1 MQQFIVDAFTD
12 RLFAGNQAAVCLPDA
27 PLPDALMLQIARENN
42 FSETAFLVPEA
53 DGWRLRWFTPAA
65 EIDLCGHATLAA
77 AYVILRII
85 EPHRDAVTFRTRSG
99 NLYITRENGA
109 FAMEFPAY
117 TLHPA
122 AVTPQMCEAIGA
134 DVQEAYLDRDLL
146 LVLSHAADVRDLH
159 PDAEKLTALEGLLTA
174 VTAPADSPE
183 FDCVS
188 RVFAPKAGIAEDPR
202 HRLCALYDRA
212 LLGKAPR
219 QTGDCSVSGFG
230 KNRHSALHRLRQP
243 RAHRRRC
250 RAVFVRQT
258 VTLIPE
264 HRR

>member
-146 LVLSHAADVRDLH
+146 LVLSHAADVRALH

-188 RVFAPKAGIAEDPR
+188 RVFAPKAGIAEDPVTGSAHCMIAPYWAKR
-202 HRLCALYDRA
+202 
-212 LLGKAPR
+212 LGKPEIAAFQASER
-219 QTGDCSVSGFG
+219 TGILRCTDCGSRVRIAGDAVLFSSG
-230 KNRHSALHRLRQP
+230 KLSL
-243 RAHRRRC
+243 
-250 RAVFVRQT
+250 
-258 VTLIPE
+258 
-264 HRR
+264 